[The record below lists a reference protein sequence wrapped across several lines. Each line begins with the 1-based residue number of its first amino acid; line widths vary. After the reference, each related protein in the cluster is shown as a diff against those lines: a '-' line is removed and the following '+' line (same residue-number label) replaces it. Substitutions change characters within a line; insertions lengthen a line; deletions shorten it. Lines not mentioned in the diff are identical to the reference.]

1 MKLFGTLVVT
11 VVTLLHVFV
20 QIGRNERERGRGF
33 TVFKNH
39 TLNKRRDKECT
50 EQKAKFSD
58 QPIHME
64 QRLICLRA
72 PND

>member
-1 MKLFGTLVVT
+1 MKLFSTLVVT
-11 VVTLLHVFV
+11 VVTQLHAFV

-50 EQKAKFSD
+50 EQKGKFSD

-64 QRLICLRA
+64 QWLICLR
-72 PND
+72 PLND